1 VSRRSGLVTLA
12 ALLVVVLVGG
22 RWLALET
29 AERAWAAT
37 FAGGAVLGEART
49 LARLMQ
55 GFVLLFSISWAT
67 GNVFI
72 VYRAIGSVQ
81 MPRRLGD
88 LEIVEAVPQRVLF
101 ALTLGTGIV
110 GGLLLSLGTGEW
122 WRSALLAS
130 APPHFG
136 VTDEILRQDL
146 GYYVAVL
153 PWQSTLQ
160 AHAVAWTAGAALVVA
175 LLYVGIGSLRF
186 RGGRLQASDHAR
198 THLAVVLACLALAL
212 AWGAAL
218 DPAEVVAGLHG
229 AVDQTALDVRLPGA
243 GFVAAVGVA
252 TAIASLVWGWR
263 DYPNLVLGG
272 WAALLLAVAG
282 CYVIVP
288 GIVRASRTAD
298 ETSLLRRRAAVERI
312 AFGLAPIEPG
322 PPPAF
327 PSVEV
332 AVRGGGLPLWD
343 AGRVGMIVGRGS
355 AVTLFASPPAPP
367 SPPGWLAV
375 PLTPPGAP
383 RVALETDTGLAAVPA
398 PVRSGDTVAWFA
410 PRASEFAVASPDTWP
425 ALRTA
430 GIALRGSLRR
440 AALAWALQGPELAR
454 AETDG
459 QVLLWRRDVVDRLG
473 RLAPFA
479 DFGEPTPA
487 LADST
492 LWWVSWGYVA
502 SDGFPLARPL
512 PWRDRSVRY
521 LRAGLIG
528 AVRATTGETHV
539 WLAPGHDSLTAA
551 WARHFEPL
559 IEPPQRIPAGLRTQ
573 LVYPPEV
580 FGLAALQ
587 LARVS
592 TTGDSN
598 AWTPR
603 PLEPFHLAP
612 QGGRGGAR
620 GELWTAIGF
629 ESGTPPRFV
638 ALLAGTVGPSGPSVR
653 LWRPGPLERLPPD
666 LVGSTETSPGD
677 LRIWLAGGSV
687 VTLQAQFAQ
696 ARGAAPRGV
705 ADVYLTL
712 GGRSGRGATRADALR
727 ALVTGESRAPVDT
740 SLGARSEQ
748 ARRLVARA
756 DSALAA
762 GNLERFG
769 QIWKDIVRL
778 LAPAPQPR

>member
-1 VSRRSGLVTLA
+1 VTRRSWLGLLA
-12 ALLVVVLVGG
+12 ALLVIILVGG

-37 FAGGAVLGEART
+37 FPGGSVLLEARA

-55 GFVLLFSISWAT
+55 IFVVLFAITWAT

-72 VYRAIGSVQ
+72 VYRSIGSVQ

-110 GGLLLSLGTGEW
+110 GGLLLSLGTGDW

-136 VTDEILRQDL
+136 VTDEILRRDL

-160 AHAVAWTAGAALVVA
+160 AHALAWTAGAALVVGM
-175 LLYVGIGSLRF
+175 LYVGIGSLRL
-186 RGGRLQASDHAR
+186 RQGRVQASDHAR
-198 THLAVVLACLALAL
+198 AHLAVILACLALAV

-229 AVDQTALDVRLPGA
+229 TVDQTALDVRLPA
-243 GFVAAVGVA
+243 AAFVAAVGVA
-252 TAIASLVWGWR
+252 TALASLIWGWR
-263 DYPNLVLGG
+263 DHANLVLGS
-272 WAALLLAVAG
+272 WAALVLALAA
-282 CYVIVP
+282 CYAIVP
-288 GIVRASRTAD
+288 AFVRASRTAD
-298 ETSLLRRRAAVERI
+298 ETLMLRRRAAVERL
-312 AFGLAPIEPG
+312 AFGLTPVEPG

-327 PSVEV
+327 PGPD
-332 AVRGGGLPLWD
+332 ARGLPLWD
-343 AGRVGMIVGRGS
+343 AGRVAMVVGAGAAAVALS
-355 AVTLFASPPAPP
+355 A
-367 SPPGWLAV
+367 SPPGWSVV
-375 PLTPPGAP
+375 PLAPPSAP
-383 RVALETDTGLAAVPA
+383 RIALESDTGLTVVRA
-398 PVRSGDTVAWFA
+398 PVRPGDTTAWFG
-410 PRASEFAVASPDTWP
+410 PRAGEFAVASPDSWP

-430 GIALRGSLRR
+430 GIPLRGSLQR
-440 AALAWALQGPELAR
+440 AALAWALQGPQLTR

-459 QVLLWRRDVVDRLG
+459 KLLLWRRDVADRLK

-479 DFGEPTPA
+479 DFEEPSPA

-502 SDGFPLARPL
+502 SEHFPLARAL

-528 AVRATTGETHV
+528 AVRAATGETHV
-539 WLAPGHDSLTAA
+539 WLAPGYDSLTAA

-559 IEPPQRIPAGLRTQ
+559 IEPSQRIPAALRSQ
-573 LVYPPEV
+573 LAYPAEL
-580 FGLAALQ
+580 FRLSALQ
-587 LARVS
+587 LARANVI
-592 TTGDSN
+592 GDSTV
-598 AWTPR
+598 WTPR
-603 PLEPFHLAP
+603 PRDPFQVAP
-612 QGGRGGAR
+612 G

-629 ESGTPPRFV
+629 ETATPLPPRFV
-638 ALLAGTVGPSGPSVR
+638 ALLAGRVGPSGPVVH
-653 LWRPGPLERLPPD
+653 LWHPAPLDRLPPD
-666 LVGSTETSPGD
+666 LVGSTEASPGE

-687 VTLQAQFAQ
+687 VTLQARFVQ
-696 ARGAAPRGV
+696 ASGAAPRGV
-705 ADVYLTL
+705 ADVYVTL
-712 GGRSGRGATRADALR
+712 GARTGHGATRADAVRSL
-727 ALVTGESRAPVDT
+727 LTGEGGGGALLDT
-740 SLGARSEQ
+740 TLVGRWAQ
-748 ARRLVARA
+748 ARRLIGRA

-769 QIWKDIVRL
+769 QVWKDIRRL
-778 LAPAPQPR
+778 LAPAPRPR